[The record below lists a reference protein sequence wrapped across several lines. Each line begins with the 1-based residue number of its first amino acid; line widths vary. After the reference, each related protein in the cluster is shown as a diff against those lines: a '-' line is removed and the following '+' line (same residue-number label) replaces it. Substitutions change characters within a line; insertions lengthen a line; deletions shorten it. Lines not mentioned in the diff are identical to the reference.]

1 MRELL
6 CCLANNQT
14 MVPIVLSL
22 SAVALNHKE
31 RTGSHY
37 FALFRTNSAFAK
49 AMNVMV
55 ESFGCVVLR

>member
-1 MRELL
+1 
-6 CCLANNQT
+6 